1 MQAVTTMRAQN
12 WTCLAALL
20 LLGASAHADNDAVSV
35 THHHFQSGDRSF
47 DYTAEAGR
55 IAVEDDASDKGSM
68 FYTAYSVRG
77 SHRPV
82 TFLWNGGPGANSA
95 ALHFEAFG
103 PRRLAGGSLEDNS
116 ETLLTASDVVFVDPI
131 GTGFSR
137 AAQPGAKSGFYSTL
151 GDFAAMTD
159 FVQKWLKSHHAENL
173 RVYLVGESF
182 GVWRAAAVAE
192 ELEEKH
198 QPVAGIVLISG
209 GTGTANG
216 VLPRPLSVALRTP
229 GRTATALFHNKL
241 PSAFGTDR
249 DAIVNSATQW
259 AEKRYAPA
267 LEQVASLNDT
277 ERRKIAAELSLWT
290 GLDAAQIDEKTL
302 AVSPRQYLRTLLKG
316 QTLDTFDMRRT
327 EEPKGD
333 NRPIMA
339 YFKSDLA
346 YATPLAYAGLD
357 ADPSPG
363 DPTAPAPGVINS
375 SWNYN
380 SGPITPEVMAA
391 AQAGE
396 GPPGA
401 QPWSLRAIA
410 LDPALNVLVAAG
422 LYDSLN
428 SCAANDALR
437 ERLDAKV
444 RANFTMKCYAG
455 GHMMYRDP
463 AAHVQL
469 SADVRTFVSGAA
481 HDR

>member
-1 MQAVTTMRAQN
+1 MQAVTGMGARN
-12 WTCLAALL
+12 WLWLAALL
-20 LLGASAHADNDAVSV
+20 LLSAQAHADSASI

-55 IAVEDDASDKGSM
+55 ISVEDDASDKGSM
-68 FYTAYSVRG
+68 FYTAYSARG

-103 PRRLAGGSLEDNS
+103 PRRLAGGSLVDNS
-116 ETLLTASDVVFVDPI
+116 ETLLTASDLVFVDPI

-137 AAQPGAKSGFYSTL
+137 TSQPGAKSEFYSTL

-159 FVQKWLKSHHAENL
+159 FVQKWLEAHHAGKR

-182 GVWRAAAVAE
+182 GVWRAAAVTE
-192 ELEEKH
+192 ELEQKH

-229 GRTATALFHNKL
+229 GRAATALFHGKL
-241 PSAFGTDR
+241 PGTFGTDR
-249 DAIVNSATQW
+249 DAIVNAATQW
-259 AEKRYAPA
+259 AETRYAPA
-267 LEQVASLNDT
+267 LERVPALSDA
-277 ERRKIAAELSLWT
+277 ERRQIAAELALWT
-290 GLDAAQIDEKTL
+290 GLDASQIDEKTL

-316 QTLDTFDMRRT
+316 KTLDTFDMRRT
-327 EEPKGD
+327 EEPKD
-333 NRPIMA
+333 DSAPIIA
-339 YFKSDLA
+339 YFKTDLA
-346 YATPLAYAGLD
+346 YTTPLAYVGLGD
-357 ADPSPG
+357 LTA
-363 DPTAPAPGVINS
+363 DPTAPAPGTINEN
-375 SWNYN
+375 WNYN
-380 SGPITPEVMAA
+380 SAPITPEVMAA

-401 QPWSLRAIA
+401 QPWALRALA
-410 LDPALNVLVAAG
+410 LDSGLKVLVAAG

-428 SCAANDALR
+428 SCAANDALQ
-437 ERLDAKV
+437 ERLDTKV
-444 RANFTMKCYAG
+444 RVNFTMKCYAG

-469 SADVRTFVSGAA
+469 SADLRAFVSGVA